1 MSAGLYP
8 FPIWSVV
15 ESFFLGK
22 AGILIRLERAFK
34 NGYKKVK
41 SKGLSLNE
49 RWPSTSHVDIKHRTS
64 AASARDYLMYSFFVA
79 FFYHGRIKNESINL
93 SVSALVLKRNFNLIY
108 FPAQETFTIKKPL
121 VYSFLFGSD
130 V

>member
-1 MSAGLYP
+1 M
-8 FPIWSVV
+8 
-15 ESFFLGK
+15 
-22 AGILIRLERAFK
+22 
-34 NGYKKVK
+34 K

-64 AASARDYLMYSFFVA
+64 AASAIDYLMYSVFVA

-108 FPAQETFTIKKPL
+108 FAAQETFTIKNPL
-121 VYSFLFGSD
+121 VDSFLFGSD
-130 V
+130 IYKSPKLITFKNI